1 MLTDSTINYDQNL
14 SFTTPLSEV
23 NLGSVVMMEHP
34 ADCYFSANLEMIKQ
48 LLDQGY
54 KGVYISFQR
63 PFSNVKSLL
72 MDSNIDIDQ
81 LTFIDAASALTGEQ
95 QIADDHLITIN
106 EQIAVDDLVRAVY
119 TSLDHLSGEKK
130 FIFIDSL
137 TTITLYKP
145 LSETMRFSE
154 FLVSTVKKEKNI
166 TLFFNVANDLTQKRF
181 IKDIAFRVD
190 QVIGVDVHE

>member
-1 MLTDSTINYDQNL
+1 MLNNSTVDTQSL
-14 SFTTPLSEV
+14 SFSTPLSDV
-23 NLGSVVMMEHP
+23 ALGSVVMMEHP
-34 ADCYFSANLEMIKQ
+34 ADCYFAANLEMIQQ
-48 LLDQGY
+48 LIEQGY

-63 PFSNVKSLL
+63 PFANVKTLL
-72 MDSNIDIDQ
+72 SHSNIDIDQ

-95 QIADDHLITIN
+95 QTTDDHLITIN
-106 EQIAVDDLVRAVY
+106 EHIAIDDLVRAVY
-119 TSLDHLSGEKK
+119 TSLERLTGEKK

-154 FLVSTVKKEKNI
+154 FLVSTVKKEENI
-166 TLFFNVANDLTQKRF
+166 TLFFNVAKDLSQKKF

-190 QVIGVDVHE
+190 QVINVGSL

>member
-1 MLTDSTINYDQNL
+1 MLTNSITDYQNL
-14 SFTTPLSEV
+14 SFTTPLTDV
-23 NLGSVVMMEHP
+23 KLGSVVMMEHP

-63 PFSNVKSLL
+63 PFSNVKQLL
-72 MDSNIDIDQ
+72 TDSNIDIDQ
-81 LTFIDAASALTGEQ
+81 LSFIDAASALSGET
-95 QIADDHLITIN
+95 QITDNHLININ

-119 TSLDHLSGEKK
+119 TSLDHLNGEKK

-166 TLFFNVANDLTQKRF
+166 TLFFNVAKDLTQKRF

-190 QVIGVDVHE
+190 QVIGVDFHE